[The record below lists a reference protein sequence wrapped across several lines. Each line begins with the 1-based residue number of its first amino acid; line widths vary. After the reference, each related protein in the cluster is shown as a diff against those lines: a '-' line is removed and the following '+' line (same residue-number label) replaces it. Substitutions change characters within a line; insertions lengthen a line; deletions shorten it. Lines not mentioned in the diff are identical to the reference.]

1 MFPLTNRRSTIAGFT
16 LVETIVTM
24 TIIGFV
30 VIGVMP
36 FFLQNTKYL
45 YTSEQKLLINADIR
59 DFTNEM
65 VENAREANYFV
76 LYQAAYTRVRTDD
89 GVTVKRDFN
98 SSGTVN
104 AIDRMTAGQAGE
116 FLVFVYYEDPFFD
129 SRFYDGNANNN
140 DITSVRVTRMV
151 SYWAAPNRNIPGKT
165 ALYVMD
171 TDSFKSSPSATSWS
185 TPWSVTFPVTLT
197 SSVTIESLLQ
207 PATLAYAQTSNAR
220 IVINDMRGLGPSGS
234 YFVNYL
240 NRSVLVRAKILH
252 GNQAKR
258 VTNTYNFTITPR
270 G

>member
-1 MFPLTNRRSTIAGFT
+1 MFLLTKPKAAASGFT

-30 VIGVMP
+30 VMGVMP
-36 FFLQNTKYL
+36 FFLQNAKYL
-45 YTSEQKLLINADIR
+45 FTSEQKLLINADIR

-76 LYQAAYTRVRTDD
+76 LYEAAYTRVRID
-89 GVTVKRDFN
+89 GVTVRRDQN
-98 SSGTVN
+98 NNGMIN

-129 SRFYDGNANNN
+129 SRFYDGVSTNN

-151 SYWAAPNRNIPGKT
+151 SYWAAPHRTDSAKT
-165 ALYVMD
+165 ALYVLD
-171 TDSFKSSPSATSWS
+171 TDDYKSSPTDTSWT
-185 TPWSVTFPVTLT
+185 TPWSQTFPVSLT
-197 SSVTIESLLQ
+197 SSVTIETLLQ
-207 PATLAYAQTSNAR
+207 PATLAWAQHASAD
-220 IVINDMRGLGPSGS
+220 IIINDMRGLGPSGS